1 MNQTLIPLKHV
12 ATITLGKML
21 QNDASSL
28 QDVELPYVR
37 AASIG
42 QDGKLRY
49 DEAKTMWF
57 KPNEVETLSLLK
69 GDVLV
74 VEGGD
79 VGRSIVLSQDEPG
92 WGFQNSINRV
102 RPFPGNDGRF
112 LQYQIEHL
120 RACGYLR
127 LICNAV
133 SFHHLTAEKLAAV
146 RVRIPTSGQQQRIAN
161 YLDIETAKIDHLI
174 AKQQKLLGLTQEQA
188 EANVEAA
195 IWGQSITREKND
207 RIAEHS
213 YQPRSL
219 LCLAVADRLSAIPK
233 SWDVQRFKRI
243 FSRKDDL
250 NTDSSLEMLSLRQ
263 TGAVVP
269 RSETNQ
275 NQEPSEKSL
284 PKYLAVSPNDLVV
297 NPMWLTGGAIGVSG
311 LSGAVSPDYR
321 VFTIG
326 TDLTPAYAH
335 EILRSISYRRQFKL
349 FERANTTFDR
359 RIQQIDLDNL
369 PVPIPPV
376 EHQKEI
382 IHMVTQIHSHTQ
394 KLYEASERSIKLL
407 QERRSALITA
417 AVTGQ
422 IEV

>member
-1 MNQTLIPLKHV
+1 MNQTLIPLKYA

-49 DEAKTMWF
+49 SDAKTMWF
-57 KPNEVETLSLLK
+57 KPNEIEMLSLLK

-146 RVRIPTSGQQQRIAN
+146 QIRVPTSSQQQGVAD

-174 AKQQKLLGLTQEQA
+174 AKQ
-188 EANVEAA
+188 
-195 IWGQSITREKND
+195 REL
-207 RIAEHS
+207 I
-213 YQPRSL
+213 SL
-219 LCLAVADRLSAIPK
+219 LEERLSAFMEDALVKGISHDNASPMEWRRVK
-233 SWDVQRFKRI
+233 HLFKLRDE
-243 FSRKDDL
+243 R
-250 NTDSSLEMLSLRQ
+250 NHLEREEVTLLSLYAKHGVRKYDEIEER
-263 TGAVVP
+263 TGNPVRTVQDYKCVHAGDIIVNIILAWMGSIG
-269 RSETNQ
+269 RS
-275 NQEPSEKSL
+275 PHDG
-284 PKYLAVSPNDLVV
+284 VISPAYDIWTPLE
-297 NPMWLTGGAIGVSG
+297 GVSSRYYHY
-311 LSGAVSPDYR
+311 LFRTKWFSGECYKRGKGIMMMRWRTYADQFGDIRVPFPTQQEQDYLVNLIER
-321 VFTIG
+321 EESQVQN
-326 TDLTPAYAH
+326 L
-335 EILRSISYRRQFKL
+335 ISKCQRM
-349 FERANTTFDR
+349 
-359 RIQQIDLDNL
+359 ID
-369 PVPIPPV
+369 
-376 EHQKEI
+376 
-382 IHMVTQIHSHTQ
+382 
-394 KLYEASERSIKLL
+394 LL

>member
-1 MNQTLIPLKHV
+1 MNQTLIPLKYV

-49 DEAKTMWF
+49 SDAKTMWF
-57 KPNEVETLSLLK
+57 KPNEVEMLSLLK

-146 RVRIPTSGQQQRIAN
+146 QVRIPTSNQQQRIAD

-174 AKQQKLLGLTQEQA
+174 AKQRELIALTESRLKLWRERSFWG
-188 EANVEAA
+188 EAQTEDPFLSPPAGWKVLRN
-195 IWGQSITREKND
+195 RHLL
-207 RIAEHS
+207 EHMDA
-213 YQPRSL
+213 RSETG
-219 LCLAVADRLSAIPK
+219 DE
-233 SWDVQRFKRI
+233 
-243 FSRKDDL
+243 
-250 NTDSSLEMLSLRQ
+250 EMLSVSHI
-263 TGAVVP
+263 TGVTP
-269 RSETNQ
+269 RSMKNVNMFEAESTVGYKLVAKNELVI
-275 NQEPSEKSL
+275 NTMWAWMGALGVSAYEGI
-284 PKYLAVSPNDLVV
+284 VSPAYNVYRFRDIDAV
-297 NPMWLTGGAIGVSG
+297 NPMYFDCMYRTNAYVSLMKAHSRGIWESRLRLYPEVFLRLSSLVPPKDVQDRLVAENNERTAEAEKLITHCHQAI
-311 LSGAVSPDYR
+311 
-321 VFTIG
+321 
-326 TDLTPAYAH
+326 
-335 EILRSISYRRQFKL
+335 E
-349 FERANTTFDR
+349 
-359 RIQQIDLDNL
+359 
-369 PVPIPPV
+369 
-376 EHQKEI
+376 
-382 IHMVTQIHSHTQ
+382 
-394 KLYEASERSIKLL
+394 LL

>member
-1 MNQTLIPLKHV
+1 MINVPLKYVTKVNRCSLTDTTDPDYRFLYCDVSSVERGNLTIPDATLRFADAPSRARRIAKSGDIVMSTVRPYLKAV
-12 ATITLGKML
+12 AQVPDSEDNLIFSTGFVVLTPTQEEVNSRYLYWVL
-21 QNDASSL
+21 QSDPFVA
-28 QDVELPYVR
+28 
-37 AASIG
+37 
-42 QDGKLRY
+42 
-49 DEAKTMWF
+49 EATRWSNGVSYPAINVDDLMRIK
-57 KPNEVETLSLLK
+57 LSLPTVK
-69 GDVLV
+69 VQKQ
-74 VEGGD
+74 
-79 VGRSIVLSQDEPG
+79 IAQ
-92 WGFQNSINRV
+92 
-102 RPFPGNDGRF
+102 F
-112 LQYQIEHL
+112 LD
-120 RACGYLR
+120 
-127 LICNAV
+127 
-133 SFHHLTAEKLAAV
+133 T
-146 RVRIPTSGQQQRIAN
+146 
-161 YLDIETAKIDHLI
+161 ETAKIDHLI

-195 IWGQSITREKND
+195 IWGQSIAREKND

-213 YQPRSL
+213 YQPRSV
-219 LCLAVADRLSAIPK
+219 LCLAVADRLSAIPE

-243 FSRKDDL
+243 FSRKDDRNVDL
-250 NTDSSLEMLSLRQ
+250 SLEMLSLRQ

-269 RSETNQ
+269 RSETSQ
-275 NQEPSEKSL
+275 NQEPSENSL

-382 IHMVTQIHSHTQ
+382 VQMVTQIHSHTQ

>member
-1 MNQTLIPLKHV
+1 MNQTLIPLKYA

-49 DEAKTMWF
+49 SDAKTMWF
-57 KPNEVETLSLLK
+57 KPNEIEMLSLLK

-146 RVRIPTSGQQQRIAN
+146 QIRVPTSSQQQGIAD

-174 AKQQKLLGLTQEQA
+174 AKQ
-188 EANVEAA
+188 
-195 IWGQSITREKND
+195 REL
-207 RIAEHS
+207 I
-213 YQPRSL
+213 SL
-219 LCLAVADRLSAIPK
+219 LEERLSAFMEDALVKGISHDNASPMEWRRVK
-233 SWDVQRFKRI
+233 HLFKLRDE
-243 FSRKDDL
+243 R
-250 NTDSSLEMLSLRQ
+250 NHLEREEVTLLSLYAKHGVRKYDEIEER
-263 TGAVVP
+263 TGNPVRTVQDYKCVHAGDIIVNIILAWMGSIG
-269 RSETNQ
+269 RS
-275 NQEPSEKSL
+275 PHDG
-284 PKYLAVSPNDLVV
+284 VISPAYDIWTPLE
-297 NPMWLTGGAIGVSG
+297 GVSSRYYHY
-311 LSGAVSPDYR
+311 LFRTKWFSGECYKRGKGIMMMRWRTYADQFGDIRVPFPTQQEQDYLVNLIER
-321 VFTIG
+321 EESQVQN
-326 TDLTPAYAH
+326 L
-335 EILRSISYRRQFKL
+335 ISKCQRM
-349 FERANTTFDR
+349 
-359 RIQQIDLDNL
+359 ID
-369 PVPIPPV
+369 
-376 EHQKEI
+376 
-382 IHMVTQIHSHTQ
+382 
-394 KLYEASERSIKLL
+394 LL

>member
-1 MNQTLIPLKHV
+1 MNQTLIPLKYV

-49 DEAKTMWF
+49 DDAKTMWF
-57 KPNEVETLSLLK
+57 KPNEVEMLSLLK

-146 RVRIPTSGQQQRIAN
+146 QVRVPVSSQQQRIAD

-174 AKQQKLLGLTQEQA
+174 AKQ
-188 EANVEAA
+188 
-195 IWGQSITREKND
+195 REL
-207 RIAEHS
+207 I
-213 YQPRSL
+213 SL
-219 LCLAVADRLSAIPK
+219 LEERLSAFMENALVEGISHDNTSPMEWRRVK
-233 SWDVQRFKRI
+233 HLFKLRDE
-243 FSRKDDL
+243 R
-250 NTDSSLEMLSLRQ
+250 NQLEREEVTLLSLYAKHGVRKYDEIEER
-263 TGAVVP
+263 TGNPVRTVQDYKCVHAGDIIVNIILAWMGSIG
-269 RSETNQ
+269 RSPHNG
-275 NQEPSEKSL
+275 
-284 PKYLAVSPNDLVV
+284 VISPAYDIWTPLK
-297 NPMWLTGGAIGVSG
+297 GVSSRYYHY
-311 LSGAVSPDYR
+311 LFRTKWFSGECYKRGKGIMMMRWRTYADQFGDIRVPFPTQQEQDYL
-321 VFTIG
+321 VNLIE
-326 TDLTPAYAH
+326 H
-335 EILRSISYRRQFKL
+335 EESQVQNLISKCQRM
-349 FERANTTFDR
+349 
-359 RIQQIDLDNL
+359 ID
-369 PVPIPPV
+369 
-376 EHQKEI
+376 
-382 IHMVTQIHSHTQ
+382 
-394 KLYEASERSIKLL
+394 LL

>member
-1 MNQTLIPLKHV
+1 MNQTLIPLKYA

-49 DEAKTMWF
+49 SDAKTMWF
-57 KPNEVETLSLLK
+57 KPNEIEMLSLLK

-146 RVRIPTSGQQQRIAN
+146 QIRVPTSSQQQGIAD

-174 AKQQKLLGLTQEQA
+174 AKQ
-188 EANVEAA
+188 
-195 IWGQSITREKND
+195 REL
-207 RIAEHS
+207 I
-213 YQPRSL
+213 SL
-219 LCLAVADRLSAIPK
+219 LEERLSAFMEDALVKGISHDNASPMEWRRVK
-233 SWDVQRFKRI
+233 HLFKLRDE
-243 FSRKDDL
+243 R
-250 NTDSSLEMLSLRQ
+250 NHLEREEVTLLSLYAKHGVRKYDEIEER
-263 TGAVVP
+263 TGNPVRTVQDYKCVHAGDIIVNIILAWMGSIG
-269 RSETNQ
+269 RS
-275 NQEPSEKSL
+275 PHDG
-284 PKYLAVSPNDLVV
+284 VISPAYDIWTPLE
-297 NPMWLTGGAIGVSG
+297 GVSSRYYHY
-311 LSGAVSPDYR
+311 LFRTKWFSGECYKRGKGIMMMRWRTYADQFGDIRVPFPTQQEQDYL
-321 VFTIG
+321 VTLIE
-326 TDLTPAYAH
+326 H
-335 EILRSISYRRQFKL
+335 EESQVQNLISKCQRM
-349 FERANTTFDR
+349 
-359 RIQQIDLDNL
+359 ID
-369 PVPIPPV
+369 
-376 EHQKEI
+376 
-382 IHMVTQIHSHTQ
+382 
-394 KLYEASERSIKLL
+394 LL
-407 QERRSALITA
+407 QERRSALITV

>member
-1 MNQTLIPLKHV
+1 MSQKFPKVRFNRFARIHGGGTPQSNPSYWGGSIPF
-12 ATITLGKML
+12 ATPKDLRP
-21 QNDASSL
+21 
-28 QDVELPYVR
+28 V
-37 AASIG
+37 
-42 QDGKLRY
+42 DGK
-49 DEAKTMWF
+49 K
-57 KPNEVETLSLLK
+57 LLK
-69 GDVLV
+69 TERTLTVEGARRGSSIAQPGDVLLSV
-74 VEGGD
+74 RAPVGYSVLVETEVAFSQGCKALSLDKSKAFAPFIVYAINAFKSTLESAANGTTFQELSSR
-79 VGRSIVLSQDEPG
+79 GIAESSIPLPDFV
-92 WGFQNSINRV
+92 
-102 RPFPGNDGRF
+102 
-112 LQYQIEHL
+112 
-120 RACGYLR
+120 
-127 LICNAV
+127 
-133 SFHHLTAEKLAAV
+133 T
-146 RVRIPTSGQQQRIAN
+146 QQQIVQ
-161 YLDIETAKIDHLI
+161 YLDKETAKIDRLI
-174 AKQQKLLGLTQEQA
+174 AKQQKLLSLTQEQA

-195 IWGQSITREKND
+195 IWGQSIVWEKDDN
-207 RIAEHS
+207 IAKHS
-213 YQPRSL
+213 YQPRSVL
-219 LCLAVADRLSAIPK
+219 YLAVADRLSSIPE

-243 FSRKDDL
+243 FSRKDDRNIDL
-250 NTDSSLEMLSLRQ
+250 SLEMLSLRQ

-284 PKYLAVSPNDLVV
+284 PKYLAVSPDDLVV

-321 VFTIG
+321 VFTVG
-326 TDLTPAYAH
+326 TELIPAYAH
-335 EILRSISYRRQFKL
+335 EILRSTSYRRQFKL

-369 PVPIPPV
+369 PVPVPPV

-382 IHMVTQIHSHTQ
+382 VRMVTQIHSHTQ

>member
-1 MNQTLIPLKHV
+1 MNQTLIPLKYV

-21 QNDASSL
+21 QNDPSSSH
-28 QDVELPYVR
+28 DVELPYVR

-49 DEAKTMWF
+49 NDAKTMWF

-127 LICNAV
+127 LICDAV
-133 SFHHLTAEKLAAV
+133 SFHHLTAEKLATV
-146 RVRIPTSGQQQRIAN
+146 QVRIPTSVQQQRIAD

-174 AKQQKLLGLTQEQA
+174 AKQ
-188 EANVEAA
+188 
-195 IWGQSITREKND
+195 REL
-207 RIAEHS
+207 I
-213 YQPRSL
+213 SL
-219 LCLAVADRLSAIPK
+219 SEDRLSAFIENALMKGIPHDNTSPMEWRRVK
-233 SWDVQRFKRI
+233 HLFKLRDE
-243 FSRKDDL
+243 R
-250 NTDSSLEMLSLRQ
+250 NHLEREEVTLLSLYAKHGVRKYDEIEER
-263 TGAVVP
+263 TGNPVRTVQDYKCVHAGDIIVNIILAWMGSIG
-269 RSETNQ
+269 RSPHN
-275 NQEPSEKSL
+275 
-284 PKYLAVSPNDLVV
+284 
-297 NPMWLTGGAIGVSG
+297 GVIS
-311 LSGAVSPDYR
+311 
-321 VFTIG
+321 
-326 TDLTPAYAH
+326 PAYDIWTPLEEVSSRYYHYLFRTKWFSGECYKRGKGIMMMRWRTYADQFGDIYVPFPTQQ
-335 EILRSISYRRQFKL
+335 EQDYLVTLIEREESQVQNLISKCQRM
-349 FERANTTFDR
+349 
-359 RIQQIDLDNL
+359 ID
-369 PVPIPPV
+369 
-376 EHQKEI
+376 
-382 IHMVTQIHSHTQ
+382 
-394 KLYEASERSIKLL
+394 LL
-407 QERRSALITA
+407 QERRSTLITA

>member
-1 MNQTLIPLKHV
+1 MNQTLIPLKYV

-49 DEAKTMWF
+49 DDAKTMWF
-57 KPNEVETLSLLK
+57 KPNEVEMLSLLK

-146 RVRIPTSGQQQRIAN
+146 QVRVPVSSQQQRIAD

-174 AKQQKLLGLTQEQA
+174 AKQ
-188 EANVEAA
+188 
-195 IWGQSITREKND
+195 REL
-207 RIAEHS
+207 I
-213 YQPRSL
+213 SL
-219 LCLAVADRLSAIPK
+219 LEERLSAFMENALVKGISHDNTSPMEWRRVK
-233 SWDVQRFKRI
+233 HLFKLRDE
-243 FSRKDDL
+243 R
-250 NTDSSLEMLSLRQ
+250 NQLEREEVTLLSLYAKHGVRKYDEIEER
-263 TGAVVP
+263 TGNPVRTVQDYKCVHAGDIIVNIILAWMGSIG
-269 RSETNQ
+269 RSPHNG
-275 NQEPSEKSL
+275 
-284 PKYLAVSPNDLVV
+284 VISPAYDIWTPLK
-297 NPMWLTGGAIGVSG
+297 GVSSRYYHY
-311 LSGAVSPDYR
+311 LFRTKWFSGECYKRGKGIMMMRWRTYADQFGDIRVPFPTQQEQDYL
-321 VFTIG
+321 VNLIE
-326 TDLTPAYAH
+326 H
-335 EILRSISYRRQFKL
+335 EESQVQNLISKCQRM
-349 FERANTTFDR
+349 
-359 RIQQIDLDNL
+359 ID
-369 PVPIPPV
+369 
-376 EHQKEI
+376 
-382 IHMVTQIHSHTQ
+382 
-394 KLYEASERSIKLL
+394 LL

>member
-1 MNQTLIPLKHV
+1 MNQTLIPLKYV

-49 DEAKTMWF
+49 DDAKTMWF
-57 KPNEVETLSLLK
+57 KPNEVEMLSLLK

-127 LICNAV
+127 IICNAV

-146 RVRIPTSGQQQRIAN
+146 QVRVPISSQQQRIAD
-161 YLDIETAKIDHLI
+161 YLDIETTKIDRLI
-174 AKQQKLLGLTQEQA
+174 AKQRELMDLLRIRNEAKWHAAFTGFTPVKTRPLKRLLVKLRRPALEASGVVTAFRDGEVTLRSNRREEGFTFSETETGYQGVAVGDLVFHGLDGFA
-188 EANVEAA
+188 GAVG
-195 IWGQSITREKND
+195 ISDSDGQSTPVYHVCRLRDDEDNLQFIAYLLRYLGHSGFLATQAPSVRQRAVDFRNWQTFGQIPLSLPDPEEQQRIVTELDKNA
-207 RIAEHS
+207 AE
-213 YQPRSL
+213 
-219 LCLAVADRLSAIPK
+219 
-233 SWDVQRFKRI
+233 F
-243 FSRKDDL
+243 L
-250 NTDSSLEMLSLRQ
+250 NTK
-263 TGAVVP
+263 T
-269 RSETNQ
+269 TI
-275 NQEPSEKSL
+275 EK
-284 PKYLAVSPNDLVV
+284 
-297 NPMWLTGGAIGVSG
+297 AI
-311 LSGAVSPDYR
+311 
-321 VFTIG
+321 
-326 TDLTPAYAH
+326 
-335 EILRSISYRRQFKL
+335 E
-349 FERANTTFDR
+349 
-359 RIQQIDLDNL
+359 
-369 PVPIPPV
+369 
-376 EHQKEI
+376 
-382 IHMVTQIHSHTQ
+382 
-394 KLYEASERSIKLL
+394 LL

>member
-1 MNQTLIPLKHV
+1 MNQTLIPLKYV

-21 QNDASSL
+21 QNDPSSSH
-28 QDVELPYVR
+28 DVELPYVR

-49 DEAKTMWF
+49 NDAKTMWF

-127 LICNAV
+127 LICDAV
-133 SFHHLTAEKLAAV
+133 SFHHLTAEKLATV
-146 RVRIPTSGQQQRIAN
+146 QVRIPTSVQQQRIAD

-174 AKQQKLLGLTQEQA
+174 AKQ
-188 EANVEAA
+188 
-195 IWGQSITREKND
+195 REL
-207 RIAEHS
+207 I
-213 YQPRSL
+213 SL
-219 LCLAVADRLSAIPK
+219 SEDRLSAFIENALMKGIPHDNTSPMEWRRVK
-233 SWDVQRFKRI
+233 HLFKLRDE
-243 FSRKDDL
+243 R
-250 NTDSSLEMLSLRQ
+250 NHLEREEVTLLSLYAKHGVRKYDEIEER
-263 TGAVVP
+263 TGNPVRTVQDYKCVHAGDIIV
-269 RSETNQ
+269 NII
-275 NQEPSEKSL
+275 
-284 PKYLAVSPNDLVV
+284 LAWMGSIGSSPHN
-297 NPMWLTGGAIGVSG
+297 GVIS
-311 LSGAVSPDYR
+311 
-321 VFTIG
+321 
-326 TDLTPAYAH
+326 PAYDIWTPLEEVSSRYYHYLFRTKWFSGECYKRGKGIMMMRWRTYADQFGDIYVPFPTQQ
-335 EILRSISYRRQFKL
+335 EQDYLVTLIEREESQVQNLISKCQRM
-349 FERANTTFDR
+349 
-359 RIQQIDLDNL
+359 ID
-369 PVPIPPV
+369 
-376 EHQKEI
+376 
-382 IHMVTQIHSHTQ
+382 
-394 KLYEASERSIKLL
+394 LL
-407 QERRSALITA
+407 QERRSTLITA

>member
-1 MNQTLIPLKHV
+1 MNQTLIPLKYA

-49 DEAKTMWF
+49 SDAKTMWF
-57 KPNEVETLSLLK
+57 KPNEIEMLSLLK

-146 RVRIPTSGQQQRIAN
+146 QIRVPTSSQQQGIAD

-174 AKQQKLLGLTQEQA
+174 AKQRKL
-188 EANVEAA
+188 
-195 IWGQSITREKND
+195 I
-207 RIAEHS
+207 
-213 YQPRSL
+213 SL
-219 LCLAVADRLSAIPK
+219 LEERLSAFMEDALVKGISHDNASPMEWRRVK
-233 SWDVQRFKRI
+233 HLFKLRDE
-243 FSRKDDL
+243 R
-250 NTDSSLEMLSLRQ
+250 NHLEREEVTLLSLYAKHGVRKYDEIEER
-263 TGAVVP
+263 TGNPVRTVQDYKCVHAGDIIVNIILAWMGSIG
-269 RSETNQ
+269 RS
-275 NQEPSEKSL
+275 PHDG
-284 PKYLAVSPNDLVV
+284 VISPAYDIWTPLE
-297 NPMWLTGGAIGVSG
+297 GVSSRYYHY
-311 LSGAVSPDYR
+311 LFRTKWFSGECYKRGKGIMMMRWRTYADQFGDIRVPFPTQQEQDYLVNLIER
-321 VFTIG
+321 EESQVQN
-326 TDLTPAYAH
+326 L
-335 EILRSISYRRQFKL
+335 ISKCQRM
-349 FERANTTFDR
+349 
-359 RIQQIDLDNL
+359 ID
-369 PVPIPPV
+369 
-376 EHQKEI
+376 
-382 IHMVTQIHSHTQ
+382 
-394 KLYEASERSIKLL
+394 LL

>member
-1 MNQTLIPLKHV
+1 MTIAKPIWLPEFQSNWDLIPLKRLC
-12 ATITLGKML
+12 TIETGTADT
-21 QNDASSL
+21 QDADPDGSYDFVIRSPRLKQASTYTFDCEAIVTAGDGAVGEVFHYMNGPFLAHQRTYVLHSFQGIDARYLFYFFSSHF
-28 QDVELPYVR
+28 R
-37 AASIG
+37 FMC
-42 QDGKLRY
+42 QDGS
-49 DEAKTMWF
+49 AKTTVDSVRRWMLTDM
-57 KPNEVETLSLLK
+57 PI
-69 GDVLV
+69 LV
-74 VEGGD
+74 PPE
-79 VGRSIVLSQDEPG
+79 
-92 WGFQNSINRV
+92 N
-102 RPFPGNDGRF
+102 
-112 LQYQIEHL
+112 LQ
-120 RACGYLR
+120 
-127 LICNAV
+127 
-133 SFHHLTAEKLAAV
+133 K
-146 RVRIPTSGQQQRIAN
+146 RIAQF
-161 YLDIETAKIDHLI
+161 LDTETAKIDHLI

-195 IWGQSITREKND
+195 IWGQSIAREKNG

-213 YQPRSL
+213 YQPRSV
-219 LCLAVADRLSAIPK
+219 LCLAVADRLSAIPD

-243 FSRKDDL
+243 FSRKDDR
-250 NTDSSLEMLSLRQ
+250 NTDLSLEMLSLRQ

-269 RSETNQ
+269 RSETSQ

-284 PKYLAVSPNDLVV
+284 PKYLAVSPNDLAV

-326 TDLTPAYAH
+326 TELIPAYAH

-382 IHMVTQIHSHTQ
+382 VRMVTQIHSHTQ